1 MKRTS
6 ILAGGLFADALTA
19 HAGEKGGL
27 VSYDTDANGQVT
39 KAEFVAAKTADGK
52 TTAADAEAKFAKID
66 ADANGIV
73 TEAEY
78 TAAKAAWS
86 KSKDK
91 TTPES

>member
-6 ILAGGLFADALTA
+6 ILAAGLFAAALTA
-19 HAGEKGGL
+19 HAGEKAGL
-27 VSYDTDANGQVT
+27 AFYDTDSNGQVS

-52 TTAADAEAKFAKID
+52 ITVAEAQAKFTKID
-66 ADANGIV
+66 TNADGAV
-73 TEAEY
+73 TAAEY